1 MFKKIF
7 KLKADE
13 KLFDY
18 ILEKTLPSEKDVCS
32 SSSNLSLFLTLK
44 NIALEHFKGHSN
56 ETLKLDILGNKYF
69 LIKVNALIRA

>member
-7 KLKADE
+7 KLKADQ

-18 ILEKTLPSEKDVCS
+18 IVSKILPKENEICA

-44 NIALEHFKGHSN
+44 NISLEHFKGHQ
-56 ETLKLDILGNKYF
+56 LDLDILGNKKM
-69 LIKVNALIRA
+69 LS

>member
-7 KLKADE
+7 KLKADQ

-18 ILEKTLPSEKDVCS
+18 IVSKILPKESEVCS

-44 NIALEHFKGHSN
+44 NISLEHFKGHGP
-56 ETLKLDILGNKYF
+56 LDLDILSNKKM
-69 LIKVNALIRA
+69 LS